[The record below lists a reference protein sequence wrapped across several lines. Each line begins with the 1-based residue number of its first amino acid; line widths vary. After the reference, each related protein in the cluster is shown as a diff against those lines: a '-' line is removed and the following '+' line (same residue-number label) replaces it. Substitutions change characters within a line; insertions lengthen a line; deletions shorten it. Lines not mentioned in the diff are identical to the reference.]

1 MNPSSTSAVLFT
13 YITFYDHELA
23 ALGLVVAHG
32 FSLVAVSWGSSLV
45 VGQASCHGGFSC
57 CGARVLGCAGFR
69 SGVQL

>member
-13 YITFYDHELA
+13 HIIYYYHELA

-45 VGQASCHGGFSC
+45 VVVRLLIMVAFLVAEHGF
-57 CGARVLGCAGFR
+57 
-69 SGVQL
+69 